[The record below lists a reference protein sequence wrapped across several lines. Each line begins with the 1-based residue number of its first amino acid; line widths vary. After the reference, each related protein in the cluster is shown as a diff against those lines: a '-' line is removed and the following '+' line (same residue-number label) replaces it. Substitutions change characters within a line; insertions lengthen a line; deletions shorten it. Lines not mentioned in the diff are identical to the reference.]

1 MQEKNV
7 KKSIFSVLRL
17 FSIYYILVS
26 TKFKNTTYRFKGS
39 IMAENNIAFITKQTK
54 IVKRNGETVDF
65 DANKIY
71 TAISK
76 AVAATKEMTPSQ
88 VLTITQFVL
97 NKLDVEFTDK
107 IPTVEQVQDTV
118 IQTLMDSREYKTAEA
133 YIIYRQK
140 HSEIRD
146 ANIDAVQVIDGYVT
160 EADWRVKENANIGY
174 SIGGLILRTSERVT
188 AEYWLHLYPQ
198 EIAEAHKR
206 ASFHIHDLGWLS
218 GYCAGWSLRE
228 LLYEGF
234 NGVPGYLQ
242 CAPAKHMATAISHM
256 VNFLGTLQNEFA
268 GAQAFSSV
276 DTYLAP
282 YVRLDK
288 LSYED
293 VKNSMQTLV
302 FNCAVPCR
310 WGTQTPFINFTFDW
324 TCPKDLRAQRPFV
337 GGKQVDFTYGDLQ
350 NEMDM
355 INKAFLE
362 VLTEGDSLG
371 RPFTFPIPT
380 YNITDDFPW
389 DHPNVKPLFECAA
402 KYGLPNFQNFL
413 NSDLNPSDVRS
424 MCCRLRLD
432 VRELLKRGGGLFGS
446 AEKTGSLGVITI
458 NLARLGYLHK
468 GDREGL
474 FRELQSLLDMARDA
488 LEIKRRVLTKNM
500 ERGLYPFTK
509 RYLGNW
515 NHHFST
521 IGVNGAN
528 EMVLNFTNGAENIA
542 SVFGKKLVLDVMDF
556 IRDNLANYQE
566 ATGNLYNL
574 EATPAEGCSY
584 RFAKTDKKNFPDIIT
599 AGTPDA
605 PYYTNSTQMPVNFTD
620 DPFVAL
626 EHQEELQ
633 RKYTGGTMFHLYM
646 GEPVSSGDAAMKIVR
661 TIFENYKIPYMT
673 LTPTF
678 SICPKHGYLA
688 GAYDY
693 CPKCDAEIAAN
704 SNDGCADCHNENF
717 DL

>member
-1 MQEKNV
+1 MSDNV
-7 KKSIFSVLRL
+7 KEIKIQVAPTFICNVMSI
-17 FSIYYILVS
+17 
-26 TKFKNTTYRFKGS
+26 K
-39 IMAENNIAFITKQTK
+39 
-54 IVKRNGETVDF
+54 KRSGETAVF
-65 DANKIY
+65 EAKKIY
-71 TAISK
+71 EAIKK
-76 AVAATKEMTPSQ
+76 AALATNEISDERVVQITNDVLADLDNNFMGKTPS
-88 VLTITQFVL
+88 
-97 NKLDVEFTDK
+97 VEE
-107 IPTVEQVQDTV
+107 IQDTV
-118 IQTLMDSREYKTAEA
+118 IRKLMDAKAYKTAEA

-140 HSEIRD
+140 HSEIRNANVD
-146 ANIDAVQVIDGYVT
+146 AIDIIESYVGGSN
-160 EADWRVKENANIGY
+160 WRIKENANIGY

-188 AEYWLHLYPQ
+188 AEYWLNMFPE
-198 EIAEAHKR
+198 EIADAHR
-206 ASFHIHDLGWLS
+206 SAAIHIHDLGWLT

-242 CAPAKHMATAISHM
+242 CEPAKHMATAISHM

-282 YVRLDK
+282 YVRVDK
-288 LSYED
+288 MSYAD
-293 VKNSMQTLV
+293 VKNAMQTLV

-324 TCPKDLRAQRPFV
+324 TCPKDLRAQRPFI
-337 GGKQVDFTYGDLQ
+337 GKKQVDFTYGDLQ
-350 NEMDM
+350 AEMDM
-355 INKAFLE
+355 INKAFIE
-362 VLTEGDSLG
+362 VMTEGDAQG

-389 DHPNVKPLFECAA
+389 DHPNVKPLFDLAA
-402 KYGLPNFQNFL
+402 KYGIPNFQNFL
-413 NSDLNPSDVRS
+413 NSDLNPTDVRS

-446 AEKTGSLGVITI
+446 AEKTGSIGVVTM
-458 NLARLGYLHK
+458 NLARLGYRHK

-474 FRELQSLLDMARDA
+474 YRELERLMNMGREV
-488 LEIKRRVLTKNM
+488 LEIKRRVISKHM
-500 ERGLYPFTK
+500 ENGLYPFTR

-528 EMVLNFTNGAENIA
+528 EMVLNFTDGKENIA
-542 SVFGKKLVLDVMDF
+542 TPFGKKFVLDLMDF
-556 IRDNLANYQE
+556 MRDKLATFQE
-566 ATGNLYNL
+566 ETGNLYNL

-584 RFAKTDKKNFPDIIT
+584 RFAKTDVKNFPDIIT
-599 AGTPDA
+599 AGTREA
-605 PYYTNSTQMPVNFTD
+605 PYYTNSTQLPVNFTD

-633 RKYTGGTMFHLYM
+633 RKYTGGTMLHLYM
-646 GEPVSSGDAAMKIVR
+646 GEPVSSGEAAQKIVR

-678 SICPKHGYLA
+678 SICPKHGYLP
-688 GAYDY
+688 GRHEF
-693 CPKCDAEIAAN
+693 CPKCDAELGICPDDV
-704 SNDGCADCHNENF
+704 SNKA
-717 DL
+717 

>member
-1 MQEKNV
+1 M
-7 KKSIFSVLRL
+7 SVPENDNKIQIIPTLNTRLR
-17 FSIYYILVS
+17 VV
-26 TKFKNTTYRFKGS
+26 
-39 IMAENNIAFITKQTK
+39 Q
-54 IVKRNGETVDF
+54 KRSGETVPFDSKKIF
-65 DANKIY
+65 DAIK
-71 TAISK
+71 K
-76 AVAATKEMTPSQ
+76 AVAVTHEMT
-88 VLTITQFVL
+88 
-97 NKLDVEFTDK
+97 DDK
-107 IPTVEQVQDTV
+107 IVDITRATLTKLENKFMDATPTVEDVQESV
-118 IQTLMDSREYKTAEA
+118 IESLMDARAYKTAES

-140 HSEIRD
+140 RTEIRD
-146 ANIDAVQVIDGYVT
+146 SYVDAVEVIEGYVGGSN
-160 EADWRVKENANIGY
+160 WRIKENANIGY

-188 AEYWLHLYPQ
+188 AEYWLNLYPR
-198 EIAEAHKR
+198 EVAEAHKN
-206 ASFHIHDLGWLS
+206 ASIHIHDLGWLT

-234 NGVPGYLQ
+234 NGVPGFLQ

-282 YVRLDK
+282 YVRADNM
-288 LSYED
+288 SYAD
-293 VKNSMQTLV
+293 VKNAMQTLV

-324 TCPKDLRAQRPFV
+324 TCPEDLKSQHPFI
-337 GGKQVDFTYGDLQ
+337 GKKQVDFTYGDLQ
-350 NEMDM
+350 TEMDM

-362 VLTEGDSLG
+362 VMTEGDALG

-380 YNITDDFPW
+380 YNITKDFPW
-389 DHPNVKPLFECAA
+389 EHPNVKPLFDLAA
-402 KYGLPNFQNFL
+402 KYGTPNFQNFL
-413 NSDLNPSDVRS
+413 NSDLNPTDVRS

-446 AEKTGSLGVITI
+446 AEKTGSIGVVTI
-458 NLARLGYLHK
+458 NLARLGYTHK
-468 GDREGL
+468 GDRDGL
-474 FRELQSLLDMARDA
+474 FRELKRLLDLARDS
-488 LEIKRRVLTKNM
+488 LEIKRRIITKNM
-500 ERGLYPFTK
+500 ERGLYPFTR

-515 NHHFST
+515 DHHFST

-528 EMVLNFTNGAENIA
+528 EMVRNFTNDRENIA
-542 SVFGKKLVLDVMDF
+542 TPMGKKLVLDLMDF
-556 IRDNLANYQE
+556 IRENLASFQE
-566 ATGNLYNL
+566 QTGNLYNL

-584 RFAKTDKKNFPDIIT
+584 RFAKTDVKNFPDIIT
-599 AGTPDA
+599 AGTHDA
-605 PYYTNSTQMPVNFTD
+605 PYYTNSTQLPVNYTD

-633 RKYTGGTMFHLYM
+633 RKYTGGTMLHLYM
-646 GEPVSSGDAAMKIVR
+646 GEPVSSGAAAEKIVR

-678 SICPKHGYLA
+678 SICPKHGYLP
-688 GAYDY
+688 GRHEF

-704 SNDGCADCHNENF
+704 QNAETDKVSQ
-717 DL
+717 

>member
-1 MQEKNV
+1 MLPQN
-7 KKSIFSVLRL
+7 LL
-17 FSIYYILVS
+17 YYILLS
-26 TKFKNTTYRFKGS
+26 NNKNNHYILSLLYIKVQKMS
-39 IMAENNIAFITKQTK
+39 VPENNVK
-54 IVKRNGETVDF
+54 IQIIPTLTTNLKVLQKRSGETVPFDSKKIF
-65 DANKIY
+65 DAVK
-71 TAISK
+71 K
-76 AVAATKEMTPSQ
+76 AVDVTHEISDEQIVDITRAALAKLESKFPAAT
-88 VLTITQFVL
+88 
-97 NKLDVEFTDK
+97 
-107 IPTVEQVQDTV
+107 PTVEDVQESV
-118 IQTLMDSREYKTAEA
+118 IESLMDARAYKTAEA

-140 HSEIRD
+140 RTEIRD
-146 ANIDAVQVIDGYVT
+146 SYVDAVEVIEGYVGGSN
-160 EADWRVKENANIGY
+160 WRIKENANIGY

-188 AEYWLHLYPQ
+188 AEYWLNLYPR
-198 EIAEAHKR
+198 EIAEAHKN
-206 ASFHIHDLGWLS
+206 ASIHIHDLGWLT

-282 YVRLDK
+282 YVRIDNM
-288 LSYED
+288 SYAD
-293 VKNSMQTLV
+293 VKNAMQTLV

-324 TCPKDLRAQRPFV
+324 TCPDDLKSQHPFI
-337 GGKQVDFTYGDLQ
+337 GKKQVDFTYGDLQ
-350 NEMDM
+350 AEMDM
-355 INKAFLE
+355 VNKAFLE
-362 VLTEGDSLG
+362 VMTEGDAMG

-380 YNITDDFPW
+380 YNITKDFPW
-389 DHPNVKPLFECAA
+389 EHPNVKPLFDLAA
-402 KYGLPNFQNFL
+402 KYGTPNFQNFL
-413 NSDLNPSDVRS
+413 NSDLNPTDVRS

-446 AEKTGSLGVITI
+446 AEKTGSIGVVTI
-458 NLARLGYLHK
+458 NLARLGYTHK
-468 GDREGL
+468 GDRDGL
-474 FRELQSLLDMARDA
+474 FRELKRLLDLARDS
-488 LEIKRRVLTKNM
+488 LEIKRRIITKNM
-500 ERGLYPFTK
+500 ERGLYPFTR

-515 NHHFST
+515 DHHFST

-528 EMVLNFTNGAENIA
+528 EMVRNFTNDRENIA
-542 SVFGKKLVLDVMDF
+542 TPMGKKLVLDLMDF
-556 IRDNLANYQE
+556 IRENLATFQE
-566 ATGNLYNL
+566 QTGNLYNL

-584 RFAKTDKKNFPDIIT
+584 RFAKTDVKNFPDIIT
-599 AGTPDA
+599 AGTHDA
-605 PYYTNSTQMPVNFTD
+605 PYYTNSTQLPVNYTD

-633 RKYTGGTMFHLYM
+633 RKYTGGTMLHLYM
-646 GEPVSSGDAAMKIVR
+646 GEPVSSGEAAKKIVR

-678 SICPKHGYLA
+678 SICPKHGYLP
-688 GAYDY
+688 GRHEF

-704 SNDGCADCHNENF
+704 QNAESNQVSK
-717 DL
+717 

>member
-1 MQEKNV
+1 MANV
-7 KKSIFSVLRL
+7 ENEVKIQV
-17 FSIYYILVS
+17 VS
-26 TKFKNTTYRFKGS
+26 TLTCNMES
-39 IMAENNIAFITKQTK
+39 IKKRSGEIVPFDAKKIYEAIKSAVDVTCEISDAD
-54 IVKRNGETVDF
+54 IVK
-65 DANKIY
+65 
-71 TAISK
+71 
-76 AVAATKEMTPSQ
+76 
-88 VLTITQFVL
+88 ITQDVL
-97 NKLDVEFTDK
+97 KRLDKKYANQIPDVEG
-107 IPTVEQVQDTV
+107 IQEIV
-118 IQTLMDSREYKTAEA
+118 IQTLMDAHAYKTAES

-140 HSEIRD
+140 RSEIR
-146 ANIDAVQVIDGYVT
+146 NSMVDAVEVINGYVS
-160 EADWRVKENANIGY
+160 EADWRVKENSNIGY
-174 SIGGLILRTSERVT
+174 SIGGLILRTSERMT
-188 AEYWLHLYPQ
+188 AEYWLSLYPK
-198 EIAEAHKR
+198 EVAEAHKS
-206 ASFHIHDLGWLS
+206 AAFHIHDLGWLT

-234 NGVPGYLQ
+234 NGVKGYLQ
-242 CAPAKHMATAISHM
+242 CEPARHMATAVSHM

-288 LSYED
+288 LSYAD

-302 FNCAVPCR
+302 FNCSVPCR

-324 TCPKDLRAQRPFV
+324 TCPKDLRDQRPFV
-337 GGKQVDFTYGDLQ
+337 GKKQVDFTYGDLQ
-350 NEMDM
+350 PEMDM
-355 INKAFLE
+355 INKAFIE
-362 VLTEGDSLG
+362 VMTEGDAQG

-389 DHPNVKPLFECAA
+389 DHPNVKPLFELAA
-402 KYGLPNFQNFL
+402 KYGIPNFQNFL
-413 NSDLNPSDVRS
+413 NSDLNPTDVRS

-446 AEKTGSLGVITI
+446 AEKTGSIGVVTI
-458 NLARLGYLHK
+458 NLARLGYTHK

-474 FRELQSLLDMARDA
+474 FRELKRLLDLARDS
-488 LEIKRRVLTKNM
+488 LEIKRKIISKNL
-500 ERGLYPFTK
+500 EHGLYPFTK
-509 RYLGNW
+509 RYLGSW

-528 EMVLNFTNGAENIA
+528 EMVLNFTNGTDNIA
-542 SVFGKKLVLDVMDF
+542 TVFGKNLVLEVMDF
-556 IRDNLANYQE
+556 IRTNLADYQE
-566 ATGNLYNL
+566 KTGNLYNI
-574 EATPAEGCSY
+574 EATPAEGCAY

-605 PYYTNSTQMPVNFTD
+605 PYYTNSTQLPVYFTD

-633 RKYTGGTMFHLYM
+633 RKYTGGTMLHLYM
-646 GEPVSSGDAAMKIVR
+646 GEPVSSGDAAEKIVR
-661 TIFENYKIPYMT
+661 TIFENYKVPYMT

-678 SICPKHGYLA
+678 SICPKHGYLP
-688 GAYDY
+688 GAHDF

-704 SNDGCADCHNENF
+704 SNDSQCKCCGNNKD
-717 DL
+717 

>member
-1 MQEKNV
+1 MSDNGKEIKIQVAPTFICNVMSV
-7 KKSIFSVLRL
+7 KKRS
-17 FSIYYILVS
+17 
-26 TKFKNTTYRFKGS
+26 
-39 IMAENNIAFITKQTK
+39 
-54 IVKRNGETVDF
+54 GETAVF
-65 DANKIY
+65 EAKKIY
-71 TAISK
+71 DAIKK
-76 AVAATKEMTPSQ
+76 AALATNEISDERVVQITNDVLADLDNNFMGKTPS
-88 VLTITQFVL
+88 
-97 NKLDVEFTDK
+97 VEE
-107 IPTVEQVQDTV
+107 IQDTV
-118 IQTLMDSREYKTAEA
+118 IRKLMDAKAYKTAEA

-140 HSEIRD
+140 HSEIRNANVD
-146 ANIDAVQVIDGYVT
+146 AIDIIESYVGGSN
-160 EADWRVKENANIGY
+160 WRIKENANIGY

-188 AEYWLHLYPQ
+188 AEYWLNMFPV
-198 EIAEAHKR
+198 EIADAHR
-206 ASFHIHDLGWLS
+206 SAAIHIHDLGWLT

-242 CAPAKHMATAISHM
+242 CEPAKHMATAISHM

-282 YVRLDK
+282 YVRIDNM
-288 LSYED
+288 SYAD
-293 VKNSMQTLV
+293 VKNAMQTLV

-337 GGKQVDFTYGDLQ
+337 GKKQVDFTYGDLQ

-355 INKAFLE
+355 INKAFIE
-362 VLTEGDSLG
+362 VMTEGDAQG

-389 DHPNVKPLFECAA
+389 DHPNVKPLFDLAA
-402 KYGLPNFQNFL
+402 KYGIPNFQNFL
-413 NSDLNPSDVRS
+413 NSDLNPTDVRS

-446 AEKTGSLGVITI
+446 AEKTGSIGVVTM
-458 NLARLGYLHK
+458 NLARLGYRHK

-474 FRELQSLLDMARDA
+474 YRELERLMNMGREV
-488 LEIKRRVLTKNM
+488 LEIKRRVISKHM
-500 ERGLYPFTK
+500 ENGLYPFTR

-528 EMVLNFTNGAENIA
+528 EMVLNFTDGKENIA
-542 SVFGKKLVLDVMDF
+542 TPFGKKFVLDLMDF
-556 IRDNLANYQE
+556 MRDKLATFQE
-566 ATGNLYNL
+566 ETGNLYNL

-584 RFAKTDKKNFPDIIT
+584 RFAKTDVKNFPDIIT
-599 AGTPDA
+599 AGTRAA
-605 PYYTNSTQMPVNFTD
+605 PYYTNSTQLPVNFTD

-633 RKYTGGTMFHLYM
+633 RKYTGGTMLHLYM
-646 GEPVSSGDAAMKIVR
+646 GEPVSSGEAAQKIVR

-678 SICPKHGYLA
+678 SICPKHGYLP
-688 GAYDY
+688 GRHEF
-693 CPKCDAEIAAN
+693 CPKCDAELGICSDDA
-704 SNDGCADCHNENF
+704 SNRA
-717 DL
+717 

>member
-1 MQEKNV
+1 MSEAQKE
-7 KKSIFSVLRL
+7 
-17 FSIYYILVS
+17 
-26 TKFKNTTYRFKGS
+26 
-39 IMAENNIAFITKQTK
+39 TK
-54 IVKRNGETVDF
+54 IEIVTTLTTKLFAVQKRSGETVPF
-65 DANKIY
+65 DARKIY
-71 TAISK
+71 EAIKK
-76 AVAATKEMTPSQ
+76 AVAVTKEVPDSQ
-88 VLTITQFVL
+88 ITSITQKVL
-97 NKLDVEFTDK
+97 EKLDALYEGKT
-107 IPTVEQVQDTV
+107 PTVENIQDIV
-118 IQTLMDSREYKTAEA
+118 VQTLMDEKAYKTAES

-140 HSEIRD
+140 RAEIRD
-146 ANIDAVQVIDGYVT
+146 SYIDAVDLIEGYVGGSN
-160 EADWRVKENANIGY
+160 WRIKENANVGY
-174 SIGGLILRTSERVT
+174 SIGGLIMRTSERVI
-188 AEYWLHLYPQ
+188 AEYWLNLYPK
-198 EIAEAHKR
+198 EISEAHKR
-206 ASFHIHDLGWLS
+206 ASFHIHDLGWLT

-242 CAPAKHMATAISHM
+242 CKPAKHMATAISHM
-256 VNFLGTLQNEFA
+256 VNFLGTLQNESA

-282 YVRLDK
+282 YIRVDN

-293 VKNSMQTLV
+293 VKNAMQTLI

-324 TCPKDLRAQRPFV
+324 TCPEDLKKQRPFI
-337 GGKQVDFTYGDLQ
+337 GSEQVDFTYGDLQ

-355 INKAFLE
+355 INKAFIE
-362 VLTEGDSLG
+362 VMTEGDAQG

-380 YNITDDFPW
+380 YNITNDFPW
-389 DHPNVKPLFECAA
+389 NHPNVKPLFELAA
-402 KYGLPNFQNFL
+402 KYGIPNFQNFL

-446 AEKTGSLGVITI
+446 AEKTGSIGVVTI
-458 NLARLGYLHK
+458 NLARLGYVHK
-468 GDREGL
+468 GDKEGL
-474 FRELQSLLDMARDA
+474 LKELKRLLELARDS
-488 LEIKRRVLTKNM
+488 LEIKRKIITKNM
-500 ERGLYPFTK
+500 ENGLYPFTK

-528 EMVLNFTNGAENIA
+528 EMVRNFTNDKENIA
-542 SVFGKKLVLDVMDF
+542 TPFGKNLVLEIMDF
-556 IRDNLANYQE
+556 IREHLANFQE
-566 ATGNLYNL
+566 QTGNLYNL

-584 RFAKTDKKNFPDIIT
+584 RFAKTDTKNFPDIIT
-599 AGTPDA
+599 AGTKEA
-605 PYYTNSTQMPVNFTD
+605 PYYTNSTQLPVNFTD

-633 RKYTGGTMFHLYM
+633 RKYTGGTMFHLYL
-646 GEPVSSGDAAMKIVR
+646 GEPVSSGDAAEKIVR

-688 GAYDY
+688 GNYEF

-704 SNDGCADCHNENF
+704 QNKK
-717 DL
+717 

>member
-1 MQEKNV
+1 MSGNEKEVKMQIAPTFICNVMSV
-7 KKSIFSVLRL
+7 KKRS
-17 FSIYYILVS
+17 
-26 TKFKNTTYRFKGS
+26 
-39 IMAENNIAFITKQTK
+39 
-54 IVKRNGETVDF
+54 GETVAF
-65 DANKIY
+65 EAKKIY
-71 TAISK
+71 NAIK
-76 AVAATKEMTPSQ
+76 KAATATNEISDETIVQITNDVLKDLDNNFMARTPS
-88 VLTITQFVL
+88 
-97 NKLDVEFTDK
+97 VEE
-107 IPTVEQVQDTV
+107 IQDTV
-118 IQTLMDSREYKTAEA
+118 IRKLMDAHAYKTAEA

-140 HSEIRD
+140 HSEIRNANVD
-146 ANIDAVQVIDGYVT
+146 AIDIIESYVGGSN
-160 EADWRVKENANIGY
+160 WRIKENANIGY

-188 AEYWLHLYPQ
+188 AEYWLNMFPA
-198 EIAEAHKR
+198 EIADAHR
-206 ASFHIHDLGWLS
+206 SAAIHIHDLGWLT

-242 CAPAKHMATAISHM
+242 CEPARHMATAISHM

-282 YVRLDK
+282 YVRVDNM
-288 LSYED
+288 SYAD
-293 VKNSMQTLV
+293 VKNAMQTLV

-324 TCPKDLRAQRPFV
+324 TCPEDLKPQRPFI
-337 GGKQVDFTYGDLQ
+337 GKKQVDFTYGDLQ

-355 INKAFLE
+355 INKAFIE
-362 VLTEGDSLG
+362 VMTEGDAQG

-380 YNITDDFPW
+380 YNITNDFPW
-389 DHPNVKPLFECAA
+389 DHPNVKPLFDLAA
-402 KYGLPNFQNFL
+402 KYGIPNFQNFL
-413 NSDLNPSDVRS
+413 NSDLNPTDVRS

-446 AEKTGSLGVITI
+446 AEKTGSIGVVTM
-458 NLARLGYLHK
+458 NLARLGYMHK
-468 GDREGL
+468 GDRDGL
-474 FRELQSLLDMARDA
+474 FRDLERLMNMGREV
-488 LEIKRRVLTKNM
+488 LEIKRRVITKHM
-500 ERGLYPFTK
+500 ENGLYPFTR

-528 EMVLNFTNGAENIA
+528 EMVLNFTDGKENIA
-542 SVFGKKLVLDVMDF
+542 TPYGKKLVLDLMDF
-556 IRDNLANYQE
+556 MREKLVKFQE
-566 ATGNLYNL
+566 ETGNLYNL

-584 RFAKTDKKNFPDIIT
+584 RFAKTDVKNFPDIIT
-599 AGTPDA
+599 AGTRDA
-605 PYYTNSTQMPVNFTD
+605 PYYTNSTQLPVNFTD

-633 RKYTGGTMFHLYM
+633 RKYTGGTMLHLYM
-646 GEPVSSGDAAMKIVR
+646 GEPVSSGEAAQKIVR

-678 SICPKHGYLA
+678 SICPKHGYLP
-688 GAYDY
+688 GRHEF
-693 CPKCDAEIAAN
+693 CPKCDAELGITPDEV
-704 SNDGCADCHNENF
+704 SNKA
-717 DL
+717 

>member
-1 MQEKNV
+1 M
-7 KKSIFSVLRL
+7 SVPENDNKIQIIPTLNTRLR
-17 FSIYYILVS
+17 VV
-26 TKFKNTTYRFKGS
+26 
-39 IMAENNIAFITKQTK
+39 Q
-54 IVKRNGETVDF
+54 KRSGETVPFDSKKIF
-65 DANKIY
+65 DAIK
-71 TAISK
+71 K
-76 AVAATKEMTPSQ
+76 AVAVTHEMA
-88 VLTITQFVL
+88 
-97 NKLDVEFTDK
+97 DDK
-107 IPTVEQVQDTV
+107 IVDITRATLTKLENKFMDATPTVEDVQESV
-118 IQTLMDSREYKTAEA
+118 IESLMDARAYKTAES

-140 HSEIRD
+140 RTEIRD
-146 ANIDAVQVIDGYVT
+146 SYVDAVEVIEGYVGGT
-160 EADWRVKENANIGY
+160 NWRIKENANIGY

-188 AEYWLHLYPQ
+188 AEYWLNLYPR
-198 EIAEAHKR
+198 EVAEAHKN
-206 ASFHIHDLGWLS
+206 ASIHIHDLGWLT

-234 NGVPGYLQ
+234 NGVPGFLQ

-282 YVRLDK
+282 YVRVDNM
-288 LSYED
+288 SYAD
-293 VKNSMQTLV
+293 VKNAMQTLV

-324 TCPKDLRAQRPFV
+324 TCPEDLKSQHPFI
-337 GGKQVDFTYGDLQ
+337 GKKQVDFTYGDLQ
-350 NEMDM
+350 TEMDM

-362 VLTEGDSLG
+362 VMTEGDALG

-380 YNITDDFPW
+380 YNITKDFPW
-389 DHPNVKPLFECAA
+389 EHPNVKPLFDLAA
-402 KYGLPNFQNFL
+402 KYGTPNFQNFL
-413 NSDLNPSDVRS
+413 NSDLNPTDVRS

-446 AEKTGSLGVITI
+446 AEKTGSIGVVTI
-458 NLARLGYLHK
+458 NLARLGYTHK
-468 GDREGL
+468 GDRDGL
-474 FRELQSLLDMARDA
+474 FRELKRLLDLARDS
-488 LEIKRRVLTKNM
+488 LEIKRRIITKNM
-500 ERGLYPFTK
+500 ERGLYPFTR

-515 NHHFST
+515 DHHFST

-528 EMVLNFTNGAENIA
+528 EMVRNFTNDRENIA
-542 SVFGKKLVLDVMDF
+542 TPMGKKLVLDLMDF
-556 IRDNLANYQE
+556 IRENLATFQE
-566 ATGNLYNL
+566 QTGNLYNL

-584 RFAKTDKKNFPDIIT
+584 RFAKTDVKNFPDIIT
-599 AGTPDA
+599 AGTHDA
-605 PYYTNSTQMPVNFTD
+605 PYYTNSTQLPVNYTD

-633 RKYTGGTMFHLYM
+633 RKYTGGTMLHLYM
-646 GEPVSSGDAAMKIVR
+646 GEPVSSGAAAEKIVR

-678 SICPKHGYLA
+678 SICPKHGYLP
-688 GAYDY
+688 GRHEF

-704 SNDGCADCHNENF
+704 QNADT
-717 DL
+717 DKVSQ

>member
-1 MQEKNV
+1 MSGNEKEVKMQIAPTFICNVMSV
-7 KKSIFSVLRL
+7 KKRS
-17 FSIYYILVS
+17 
-26 TKFKNTTYRFKGS
+26 
-39 IMAENNIAFITKQTK
+39 
-54 IVKRNGETVDF
+54 GETVAF
-65 DANKIY
+65 EAKKIY
-71 TAISK
+71 NAIK
-76 AVAATKEMTPSQ
+76 KAATATNEISDETIVQITNDVLKDLDNNFMARTPS
-88 VLTITQFVL
+88 
-97 NKLDVEFTDK
+97 VEE
-107 IPTVEQVQDTV
+107 IQDTV
-118 IQTLMDSREYKTAEA
+118 IRKLMDAHAYKTAEA

-140 HSEIRD
+140 HSEIR
-146 ANIDAVQVIDGYVT
+146 
-160 EADWRVKENANIGY
+160 NANVDAIDIIESYVGGSNWRIKESANVGY
-174 SIGGLILRTSERVT
+174 SLGALIFRTSERVT
-188 AEYWLHLYPQ
+188 AEYWLNMFPA
-198 EIAEAHKR
+198 EIADAHR
-206 ASFHIHDLGWLS
+206 SAAIHIHDLGWLT

-242 CAPAKHMATAISHM
+242 CEPAKHMATAISHM

-282 YVRLDK
+282 YVRVDNM
-288 LSYED
+288 SYAD
-293 VKNSMQTLV
+293 VKNAMQTLV

-324 TCPKDLRAQRPFV
+324 TCPEDLKPQRPFI
-337 GGKQVDFTYGDLQ
+337 GKKQVDFTYGDLQ

-355 INKAFLE
+355 INRAFIE
-362 VLTEGDSLG
+362 VMTEGDAQG

-380 YNITDDFPW
+380 YNITNDFPW
-389 DHPNVKPLFECAA
+389 DHPNVKPLFDLAA
-402 KYGLPNFQNFL
+402 KYGIPNFQNFL
-413 NSDLNPSDVRS
+413 NSDLNPTDVRS

-446 AEKTGSLGVITI
+446 AEKTGSIGVVTM
-458 NLARLGYLHK
+458 NLARLGYMHK

-474 FRELQSLLDMARDA
+474 FRDLERLMNMGREV
-488 LEIKRRVLTKNM
+488 LEIKRRVITKHM
-500 ERGLYPFTK
+500 ENGLYPFTR

-528 EMVLNFTNGAENIA
+528 EMVLNFTDGKENIA
-542 SVFGKKLVLDVMDF
+542 TPYGKKLVLDLMDF
-556 IRDNLANYQE
+556 MREKLVKFQE
-566 ATGNLYNL
+566 ETGNLYNL

-584 RFAKTDKKNFPDIIT
+584 RFAKTDVKNFPDIIT
-599 AGTPDA
+599 AGTHDA
-605 PYYTNSTQMPVNFTD
+605 PYYTNSTQLPVNFTD

-633 RKYTGGTMFHLYM
+633 RKYTGGTMLHLYM
-646 GEPVSSGDAAMKIVR
+646 GEPVSSGEAAQKIVR

-678 SICPKHGYLA
+678 SICPKHGYLP
-688 GAYDY
+688 GRHEF
-693 CPKCDAEIAAN
+693 CPKCDAELGITPDEV
-704 SNDGCADCHNENF
+704 SNKA
-717 DL
+717 

>member
-1 MQEKNV
+1 M
-7 KKSIFSVLRL
+7 SV
-17 FSIYYILVS
+17 VS
-26 TKFKNTTYRFKGS
+26 NDNNGQPLPTLCTK
-39 IMAENNIAFITKQTK
+39 MVAVQ
-54 IVKRNGETVDF
+54 KRSGETVPF
-65 DANKIY
+65 DAFKIY
-71 TAISK
+71 YAIKK
-76 AVAATKEMTPSQ
+76 AVAVTDEIDDAA
-88 VLTITQFVL
+88 VIRVTQSAL
-97 NKLDVEFTDK
+97 DK
-107 IPTVEQVQDTV
+107 IDERFAGKTPKVEEIQDAV
-118 IQTLMDSREYKTAEA
+118 VEALMDAHAYKTAQS

-140 HSEIRD
+140 RSEIRD
-146 ANIDAVQVIDGYVT
+146 ASIDAVEVIEGYVGGSN
-160 EADWRVKENANIGY
+160 WRIKENANIGY

-188 AEYWLHLYPQ
+188 AEYWLNLYPRA
-198 EIAEAHKR
+198 IAEAHKS
-206 ASFHIHDLGWLS
+206 AAVHIHDLGWLT

-242 CAPAKHMATAISHM
+242 CQPAKHMATAVSHM

-282 YVRLDK
+282 YVRIDNM
-288 LSYED
+288 SYAD
-293 VKNSMQTLV
+293 VKNAMQTLV

-324 TCPKDLRAQRPFV
+324 TCPKDLREQHPFI
-337 GGKQVDFTYGDLQ
+337 GKKQVDFTYGDLQ
-350 NEMDM
+350 PEMDM

-362 VLTEGDSLG
+362 VMTEGDALG

-380 YNITDDFPW
+380 YNITPDFPW
-389 DHPNVKPLFECAA
+389 DHPNVKPLFDLAA
-402 KYGLPNFQNFL
+402 KYGIPNFQNFL
-413 NSDLNPSDVRS
+413 NSDLNPTDVRS

-446 AEKTGSLGVITI
+446 AEKTGSIGVFTI
-458 NLARLGYLHK
+458 NLARLGYTHK

-474 FRELQSLLDMARDA
+474 FTELKRLLDLGRDQ
-488 LEIKRRVLTKNM
+488 LEIKRQIISKNM

-528 EMVLNFTNGAENIA
+528 EMVRNFTDDRENIA
-542 SVFGKKLVLDVMDF
+542 TPMGKKLVLDVMDF
-556 IRDNLANYQE
+556 IRENLANFQE
-566 ATGNLYNL
+566 QTGNLYNL

-605 PYYTNSTQMPVNFTD
+605 PYYTNSTQLPVNYTD

-626 EHQEELQ
+626 EHQEEFQ
-633 RKYTGGTMFHLYM
+633 RKYTGGTMLHLYM
-646 GEPVSSGDAAMKIVR
+646 GEPVSSGEAAQKIVR
-661 TIFENYKIPYMT
+661 TIFENYRIPYMT

-678 SICPKHGYLA
+678 SICPKHGYLP
-688 GAYDY
+688 GRHEF
-693 CPKCDAEIAAN
+693 CPKCDAEIEVAAN
-704 SNDGCADCHNENF
+704 QNEQKTANN
-717 DL
+717 

>member
-1 MQEKNV
+1 MAGDKNETKIQV
-7 KKSIFSVLRL
+7 
-17 FSIYYILVS
+17 VS
-26 TKFKNTTYRFKGS
+26 TLTCELDS
-39 IMAENNIAFITKQTK
+39 IK
-54 IVKRNGETVDF
+54 KRSGETVPF
-65 DANKIY
+65 DAKKIFE
-71 TAISK
+71 AIKK
-76 AVAATKEMTPSQ
+76 AVAVTAELSDADIVK
-88 VLTITQFVL
+88 ITQDVL
-97 NKLDVEFTDK
+97 KRLDKKFAGQMPNVED
-107 IPTVEQVQDTV
+107 IQDIV
-118 IQTLMDSREYKTAEA
+118 VQTLMDTHAYKTAEA

-140 HSEIRD
+140 RSEIRD
-146 ANIDAVQVIDGYVT
+146 ASVDAVEVIDGYVS
-160 EADWRVKENANIGY
+160 AGDWRVKENANIGY

-188 AEYWLHLYPQ
+188 AEYWLSLYPR
-198 EIAEAHKR
+198 EVAEAHKS
-206 ASFHIHDLGWLS
+206 AALHIHDLGWLT

-234 NGVPGYLQ
+234 NGVKGYLQ
-242 CAPAKHMATAISHM
+242 CEPAKHMATAISHM

-288 LSYED
+288 LSYAD

-302 FNCAVPCR
+302 FNCSVPCR

-324 TCPKDLRAQRPFV
+324 TCPKDLREQRPFV
-337 GGKQVDFTYGDLQ
+337 GKKQVDFTYGDLQ
-350 NEMDM
+350 PEMDM

-362 VLTEGDSLG
+362 VMTEGDALG

-389 DHPNVKPLFECAA
+389 EHPNVKPLFDLAA
-402 KYGLPNFQNFL
+402 KYGIPNFQNFL
-413 NSDLNPSDVRS
+413 NSDLNPTDVRS

-446 AEKTGSLGVITI
+446 AEKTGSIGVVTI
-458 NLARLGYLHK
+458 NLARLGYTHK

-474 FRELQSLLDMARDA
+474 FRELKRLLDLARDS
-488 LEIKRRVLTKNM
+488 LEIKRKIISKNM

-528 EMVLNFTNGAENIA
+528 EMVLNFTNGTDNIA
-542 SVFGKKLVLDVMDF
+542 TVFGKNLVLEVMDF
-556 IRDNLANYQE
+556 IRTNLADYQE
-566 ATGNLYNL
+566 TTGNLYNL
-574 EATPAEGCSY
+574 EATPAEGCAY

-605 PYYTNSTQMPVNFTD
+605 PYYTNSTQLPVNFTD

-633 RKYTGGTMFHLYM
+633 RKYTGGTMLHLYM
-646 GEPVSSGDAAMKIVR
+646 GEPVSSGAAAEKIVR
-661 TIFENYKIPYMT
+661 TIFENYKVPYMT

-678 SICPKHGYLA
+678 SICPKHGYLP
-688 GAYDY
+688 GRHDF

-704 SNDGCADCHNENF
+704 NNDNKQ
-717 DL
+717 

>member
-1 MQEKNV
+1 MSDNV
-7 KKSIFSVLRL
+7 KEIKIQVAPTFICNVMSI
-17 FSIYYILVS
+17 
-26 TKFKNTTYRFKGS
+26 K
-39 IMAENNIAFITKQTK
+39 
-54 IVKRNGETVDF
+54 KRSGETAVF
-65 DANKIY
+65 EAKKIY
-71 TAISK
+71 EAIKK
-76 AVAATKEMTPSQ
+76 AALATNEISDERVVQITNDVLADLDNNFMGKTPS
-88 VLTITQFVL
+88 
-97 NKLDVEFTDK
+97 VEE
-107 IPTVEQVQDTV
+107 IQDTV
-118 IQTLMDSREYKTAEA
+118 IRKLMDARAYKTAEA

-140 HSEIRD
+140 HSEIRNANVD
-146 ANIDAVQVIDGYVT
+146 AIDIIESYVGGSN
-160 EADWRVKENANIGY
+160 WRIKENANIGY

-188 AEYWLHLYPQ
+188 AEYWLNMFPE
-198 EIAEAHKR
+198 EIADAHR
-206 ASFHIHDLGWLS
+206 SAAIHIHDLGWLT

-242 CAPAKHMATAISHM
+242 CEPAKHMATAISHM

-282 YVRLDK
+282 YVRVDK
-288 LSYED
+288 MSYAD
-293 VKNSMQTLV
+293 VKNAMQTLV

-324 TCPKDLRAQRPFV
+324 TCPKDLRAQRPFI
-337 GGKQVDFTYGDLQ
+337 GKKQVDFTYGDLQ
-350 NEMDM
+350 AEMDM
-355 INKAFLE
+355 INKAFIE
-362 VLTEGDSLG
+362 VMTEGDAQG

-389 DHPNVKPLFECAA
+389 DHPNVKPLFDLAA
-402 KYGLPNFQNFL
+402 KYGIPNFQNFL
-413 NSDLNPSDVRS
+413 NSDLNPTDVRS

-446 AEKTGSLGVITI
+446 AEKTGSIGVVTM
-458 NLARLGYLHK
+458 NLARLGYRHK

-474 FRELQSLLDMARDA
+474 YRELERLMNMGREV
-488 LEIKRRVLTKNM
+488 LEIKRRVISKHM
-500 ERGLYPFTK
+500 ENGLYPFTR

-528 EMVLNFTNGAENIA
+528 EMVLNFTDGKENIA
-542 SVFGKKLVLDVMDF
+542 TPFGKKFVLDLMDF
-556 IRDNLANYQE
+556 MRDKLATFQE
-566 ATGNLYNL
+566 ETGNLYNL

-584 RFAKTDKKNFPDIIT
+584 RFAKTDVKNFPDIIT
-599 AGTPDA
+599 AGTREA
-605 PYYTNSTQMPVNFTD
+605 PYYTNSTQLPVNFTD

-633 RKYTGGTMFHLYM
+633 RKYTGGTMLHLYM
-646 GEPVSSGDAAMKIVR
+646 GEPVSSGEAAQKIVR

-678 SICPKHGYLA
+678 SICPKHGYLP
-688 GAYDY
+688 GRHEF
-693 CPKCDAEIAAN
+693 CPKCDAELGICPDDV
-704 SNDGCADCHNENF
+704 SNKA
-717 DL
+717 

>member
-1 MQEKNV
+1 MSDNKGEVQIQVVSTLTCKL
-7 KKSIFSVLRL
+7 KSI
-17 FSIYYILVS
+17 
-26 TKFKNTTYRFKGS
+26 K
-39 IMAENNIAFITKQTK
+39 
-54 IVKRNGETVDF
+54 KRSGEVVDF
-65 DANKIY
+65 DAKKIY
-71 TAISK
+71 EAIKK
-76 AVAATKEMTPSQ
+76 AVAVTCEVSDADIVK
-88 VLTITQFVL
+88 ITQDVL
-97 NKLDVEFTDK
+97 KRLDKNFAGQTPNVEN
-107 IPTVEQVQDTV
+107 IQDIV
-118 IQTLMDSREYKTAEA
+118 VQTLMDAHAYKTAEA

-140 HSEIRD
+140 RSEIRN
-146 ANIDAVQVIDGYVT
+146 ASVDAVEVINGYVS

-188 AEYWLHLYPQ
+188 AEYWLSLYPR
-198 EIAEAHKR
+198 EVAEAHKS
-206 ASFHIHDLGWLS
+206 AALHIHDLGWLS

-234 NGVPGYLQ
+234 NGVKGYLQ
-242 CAPAKHMATAISHM
+242 CEPAKHMATAISHM

-288 LSYED
+288 MSYAD

-302 FNCAVPCR
+302 FNCSVPCR

-324 TCPKDLRAQRPFV
+324 TCPKDLREQRPFV
-337 GGKQVDFTYGDLQ
+337 GKKQVDFTYGDLQ
-350 NEMDM
+350 PEMDM
-355 INKAFLE
+355 INRAFLE
-362 VLTEGDSLG
+362 VMTEGDAQG

-389 DHPNVKPLFECAA
+389 EHPNVKPLFDLAA
-402 KYGLPNFQNFL
+402 KYGIPNFQNFL
-413 NSDLNPSDVRS
+413 NSDLNPTDVRS

-446 AEKTGSLGVITI
+446 AEKTGSIGVVTI
-458 NLARLGYLHK
+458 NLARLGYTHK

-474 FRELQSLLDMARDA
+474 FRELKRLLDLARDS
-488 LEIKRRVLTKNM
+488 LEIKRKIISKNM

-528 EMVLNFTNGAENIA
+528 EMVLNFTNGTENIA
-542 SVFGKKLVLDVMDF
+542 TVFGKNLVLDVMDF
-556 IRDNLANYQE
+556 IRTNLADYQE
-566 ATGNLYNL
+566 TTGNLYNL
-574 EATPAEGCSY
+574 EATPAEGCAY

-605 PYYTNSTQMPVNFTD
+605 PYYTNSTQLPVNFTD

-626 EHQEELQ
+626 EHQEALQ
-633 RKYTGGTMFHLYM
+633 RKYTGGTMLHLYM
-646 GEPVSSGDAAMKIVR
+646 GEPVSSGEAAEKIVR
-661 TIFENYKIPYMT
+661 TIFENYKVPYMT

-678 SICPKHGYLA
+678 SICPKHGYLP
-688 GAYDY
+688 GRHDF

-704 SNDGCADCHNENF
+704 NNENK
-717 DL
+717 

>member
-1 MQEKNV
+1 MSVPENNV
-7 KKSIFSVLRL
+7 KIQIIPTLTTNLKVL
-17 FSIYYILVS
+17 
-26 TKFKNTTYRFKGS
+26 
-39 IMAENNIAFITKQTK
+39 Q
-54 IVKRNGETVDF
+54 KRSGETVPFDSKKIF
-65 DANKIY
+65 DAVK
-71 TAISK
+71 K
-76 AVAATKEMTPSQ
+76 AVDVTHEISDEQIVDITRAA
-88 VLTITQFVL
+88 LA
-97 NKLDVEFTDK
+97 KLESKFPTAT
-107 IPTVEQVQDTV
+107 PTVEDVQESV
-118 IQTLMDSREYKTAEA
+118 IESLMDARAYKTAEA

-140 HSEIRD
+140 RTEIRD
-146 ANIDAVQVIDGYVT
+146 SYVDAVEVIEGYVGGSN
-160 EADWRVKENANIGY
+160 WRIKENANIGY

-188 AEYWLHLYPQ
+188 AEYWLNLYPR
-198 EIAEAHKR
+198 EIAEAHKN
-206 ASFHIHDLGWLS
+206 ASIHIHDLGWLT

-282 YVRLDK
+282 YVRIDNM
-288 LSYED
+288 SYAD
-293 VKNSMQTLV
+293 VKNAMQTLV

-324 TCPKDLRAQRPFV
+324 TCPDDLKSQHPFI
-337 GGKQVDFTYGDLQ
+337 GKKQVDFTYGDLQ
-350 NEMDM
+350 AEMDM
-355 INKAFLE
+355 VNKAFLE
-362 VLTEGDSLG
+362 VMTEGDAMG

-380 YNITDDFPW
+380 YNITKDFPW
-389 DHPNVKPLFECAA
+389 EHPNVKPLFDLAA
-402 KYGLPNFQNFL
+402 KYGTPNFQNFL
-413 NSDLNPSDVRS
+413 NSDLNPTDVRS

-446 AEKTGSLGVITI
+446 AEKTGSIGVVTI
-458 NLARLGYLHK
+458 NLARLGYTHK
-468 GDREGL
+468 GDRDGL
-474 FRELQSLLDMARDA
+474 FRELKRLLGLARDS
-488 LEIKRRVLTKNM
+488 LEIKRRIITKNM
-500 ERGLYPFTK
+500 ERGLYPFTR

-515 NHHFST
+515 DHHFST

-528 EMVLNFTNGAENIA
+528 EMARNFTNDRENIA
-542 SVFGKKLVLDVMDF
+542 TPMGKKLVLDLMDF
-556 IRDNLANYQE
+556 IRENLATFQE
-566 ATGNLYNL
+566 QTGNLYNL

-584 RFAKTDKKNFPDIIT
+584 RFAKTDVKNFPDIIT
-599 AGTPDA
+599 AGTHDA
-605 PYYTNSTQMPVNFTD
+605 PYYTNSTQLPVNYTD

-633 RKYTGGTMFHLYM
+633 RKYTGGTMLHLYM
-646 GEPVSSGDAAMKIVR
+646 GEPVSSGEAAKKIVR

-678 SICPKHGYLA
+678 SICPKHGYLP
-688 GAYDY
+688 GRHEF

-704 SNDGCADCHNENF
+704 QNAESNQVSK
-717 DL
+717 

>member
-1 MQEKNV
+1 MEIAPTFTCNIKDV
-7 KKSIFSVLRL
+7 TKRSGDI
-17 FSIYYILVS
+17 VS
-26 TKFKNTTYRFKGS
+26 FEAR
-39 IMAENNIAFITKQTK
+39 
-54 IVKRNGETVDF
+54 
-65 DANKIY
+65 KIY
-71 TAISK
+71 EAIKK
-76 AVAATKEMTPSQ
+76 AAMATNEISDTRVVQITNEVLTDLDNNFMGRTPSVEEIQ
-88 VLTITQFVL
+88 
-97 NKLDVEFTDK
+97 DV
-107 IPTVEQVQDTV
+107 V
-118 IQTLMDSREYKTAEA
+118 IRKLMDSRSYKTAEA

-140 HSEIRD
+140 HSEIRN
-146 ANIDAVQVIDGYVT
+146 ANVDAVEIIDSYVGGSN
-160 EADWRVKENANIGY
+160 WRIKENANIGY

-188 AEYWLHLYPQ
+188 AEYWLNMFPA
-198 EIAEAHKR
+198 EIADAHR
-206 ASFHIHDLGWLS
+206 SAAIHIHDLGWLT

-242 CAPAKHMATAISHM
+242 CEPAKHMATAISHM

-282 YVRLDK
+282 YVRIDNM
-288 LSYED
+288 SYAD
-293 VKNSMQTLV
+293 VKNAMQTLV

-324 TCPKDLRAQRPFV
+324 TCPKDLRTQRPFV
-337 GGKQVDFTYGDLQ
+337 GKKQVDFTYGDLQ
-350 NEMDM
+350 AEMDM
-355 INKAFLE
+355 INKAFIE
-362 VLTEGDSLG
+362 VMTEGDAQG

-389 DHPNVKPLFECAA
+389 DHPNVKPLFDLAA
-402 KYGLPNFQNFL
+402 KYGIPNFQNFL
-413 NSDLNPSDVRS
+413 NSDLNPTDVRS

-446 AEKTGSLGVITI
+446 AEKTGSIGVVTM

-468 GDREGL
+468 GDRDGL
-474 FRELQSLLDMARDA
+474 FRELEKLMNMGRTV
-488 LEIKRRVLTKNM
+488 LEIKRRVISKHM
-500 ERGLYPFTK
+500 ENGLYPFTR

-528 EMVLNFTNGAENIA
+528 EMVLNFTNGKENIA
-542 SVFGKKLVLDVMDF
+542 TPFGKKLVLDLMDF
-556 IRDNLANYQE
+556 MRDKLATFQE
-566 ATGNLYNL
+566 ETGNLYNL

-584 RFAKTDKKNFPDIIT
+584 RFAKTDVKNFPDIIT
-599 AGTPDA
+599 AGTREA
-605 PYYTNSTQMPVNFTD
+605 PYYTNSTQLPVNFTD

-633 RKYTGGTMFHLYM
+633 RKYTGGTMLHLYM
-646 GEPVSSGDAAMKIVR
+646 GEPVSSGEAAQKIVR

-678 SICPKHGYLA
+678 SICPKHGYLP
-688 GAYDY
+688 GRHEF
-693 CPKCDAEIAAN
+693 CPKCDAELGITPDSA
-704 SNDGCADCHNENF
+704 SNKA
-717 DL
+717 

>member
-1 MQEKNV
+1 MAADKGEV
-7 KKSIFSVLRL
+7 KIQV
-17 FSIYYILVS
+17 VS
-26 TKFKNTTYRFKGS
+26 TLTCELES
-39 IMAENNIAFITKQTK
+39 IK
-54 IVKRNGETVDF
+54 KRSGEVVPF
-65 DANKIY
+65 DAKKIY
-71 TAISK
+71 EAIKK
-76 AVAATKEMTPSQ
+76 AVAVTCELSDADIVK
-88 VLTITQFVL
+88 ITQDVL
-97 NKLDVEFTDK
+97 KRLDKKFAGQTPGVEE
-107 IPTVEQVQDTV
+107 IQDIV
-118 IQTLMDSREYKTAEA
+118 VQTLMDAHAYKTAES

-140 HSEIRD
+140 RSEIRD
-146 ANIDAVQVIDGYVT
+146 ASIDAVEVIDGYVS

-188 AEYWLHLYPQ
+188 AEYWLSLYPR
-198 EIAEAHKR
+198 EVAEAHKS
-206 ASFHIHDLGWLS
+206 AAFHIHDLGWLS

-234 NGVPGYLQ
+234 NGVKGYLQ
-242 CAPAKHMATAISHM
+242 CEPAKHMATAISHM

-288 LSYED
+288 MSYAD

-302 FNCAVPCR
+302 FNCSVPCR

-324 TCPKDLRAQRPFV
+324 TCPKDLREQRPFV
-337 GGKQVDFTYGDLQ
+337 GKKQVDFTYGDLQ
-350 NEMDM
+350 PEMDM

-362 VLTEGDSLG
+362 VMTEGDAQG

-389 DHPNVKPLFECAA
+389 EHPNVKPLFDLAA
-402 KYGLPNFQNFL
+402 KYGIPNFQNFL
-413 NSDLNPSDVRS
+413 NSDLNPTDVRS

-446 AEKTGSLGVITI
+446 AEKTGSIGVVTI
-458 NLARLGYLHK
+458 NLARLGYTHK

-474 FRELQSLLDMARDA
+474 FRELKRLLDLARDS
-488 LEIKRRVLTKNM
+488 LEIKRKIISKNM

-542 SVFGKKLVLDVMDF
+542 TVFGKNLVLDVMDF
-556 IRDNLANYQE
+556 IRTNLADYQE
-566 ATGNLYNL
+566 TTGNLYNL
-574 EATPAEGCSY
+574 EATPAEGCAY

-599 AGTPDA
+599 AGTNDA
-605 PYYTNSTQMPVNFTD
+605 PYYTNSTQLPVNFTD

-626 EHQEELQ
+626 EHQEDLQ
-633 RKYTGGTMFHLYM
+633 RKYTGGTMLHLYM
-646 GEPVSSGDAAMKIVR
+646 GEPVSSGEAAEKIVR
-661 TIFENYKIPYMT
+661 TIFENYKVPYMT

-678 SICPKHGYLA
+678 SICPKHGYLP
-688 GAYDY
+688 GRHEF

-704 SNDGCADCHNENF
+704 KNEQ
-717 DL
+717 

>member
-1 MQEKNV
+1 MSDTKKDVNVQVAPTFICNVMSV
-7 KKSIFSVLRL
+7 KKRS
-17 FSIYYILVS
+17 
-26 TKFKNTTYRFKGS
+26 
-39 IMAENNIAFITKQTK
+39 
-54 IVKRNGETVDF
+54 GETAVF
-65 DANKIY
+65 EARKIY
-71 TAISK
+71 DAIKK
-76 AVAATKEMTPSQ
+76 AACATNEISDERVAQITNDVLSDLDNNFMGRTPS
-88 VLTITQFVL
+88 
-97 NKLDVEFTDK
+97 VEE
-107 IPTVEQVQDTV
+107 IQDTV
-118 IQTLMDSREYKTAEA
+118 IRKLMDAKSYKTAEA

-140 HSEIRD
+140 HSEIRNANVD
-146 ANIDAVQVIDGYVT
+146 AIEVIEGYVGGSN
-160 EADWRVKENANIGY
+160 WRIKENANIGY

-188 AEYWLHLYPQ
+188 AEYWLNLFPQ
-198 EIAEAHKR
+198 EIADAHR
-206 ASFHIHDLGWLS
+206 SAAIHIHDLGWLT

-242 CAPAKHMATAISHM
+242 CEPAKHMATAISHM

-282 YVRLDK
+282 YVRVDNMT
-288 LSYED
+288 YAD

-324 TCPKDLRAQRPFV
+324 TCPQDLKSQRPFI
-337 GGKQVDFTYGDLQ
+337 GKKQVDFTYGDLQ
-350 NEMDM
+350 AEMDM
-355 INKAFLE
+355 INKAFIE
-362 VLTEGDSLG
+362 VMTEGDAQG

-380 YNITDDFPW
+380 YNITNDFPW
-389 DHPNVKPLFECAA
+389 DHPNVKPLFDLAA
-402 KYGLPNFQNFL
+402 KYGIPNFQNFL
-413 NSDLNPSDVRS
+413 NSDLNPTDVRS

-446 AEKTGSLGVITI
+446 AEKTGSIGVVTI
-458 NLARLGYLHK
+458 NLSRLGYRHK

-474 FRELQSLLDMARDA
+474 FRELERLMNMGREV
-488 LEIKRRVLTKNM
+488 LEIKRRVISKHM
-500 ERGLYPFTK
+500 ENGLYPFTR

-528 EMVLNFTNGAENIA
+528 EMVLNFTDGKENIA
-542 SVFGKKLVLDVMDF
+542 TPFGKKFVLDLMDF
-556 IRDNLANYQE
+556 MRDKLATFQE
-566 ATGNLYNL
+566 ETGNLYNL

-584 RFAKTDKKNFPDIIT
+584 RFAKTDVKNFPDIIT
-599 AGTPDA
+599 AGTREA
-605 PYYTNSTQMPVNFTD
+605 PYYTNSTQLPVNFTD

-633 RKYTGGTMFHLYM
+633 RKYTGGTMLHLYM
-646 GEPVSSGDAAMKIVR
+646 GEPVSSGEAAQKIVR

-678 SICPKHGYLA
+678 SICPKHGYLP
-688 GAYDY
+688 GAYDF
-693 CPKCDAEIAAN
+693 CPKCDAELGIN
-704 SNDGCADCHNENF
+704 PDDVSNKA
-717 DL
+717 

>member
-1 MQEKNV
+1 MFLLNWGLYDMSSKE
-7 KKSIFSVLRL
+7 
-17 FSIYYILVS
+17 
-26 TKFKNTTYRFKGS
+26 
-39 IMAENNIAFITKQTK
+39 TK
-54 IVKRNGETVDF
+54 IEIVTTLTTKLNAVQKRSGETVPF
-65 DANKIY
+65 DAKKIY
-71 TAISK
+71 DAIKK
-76 AVAATKEMTPSQ
+76 AVAVTQEIPESHIA
-88 VLTITQFVL
+88 TITQKTL
-97 NKLDVEFTDK
+97 EKLDSLYSEK
-107 IPTVEQVQDTV
+107 IPTVENIQDAV
-118 IQTLMDSREYKTAEA
+118 IQTLMDEKAYKTAEA
-133 YIIYRQK
+133 YIVYRQK
-140 HSEIRD
+140 RSEIR
-146 ANIDAVQVIDGYVT
+146 NSYVDAVEVIEGYVGGSN
-160 EADWRVKENANIGY
+160 WRIKENANIGY

-188 AEYWLHLYPQ
+188 AEYWLNLYPR
-198 EIAEAHKR
+198 EVAEAHKN
-206 ASFHIHDLGWLS
+206 AAIHIHDLGWLT

-242 CAPAKHMATAISHM
+242 CEPAKHMATAISHM

-282 YVRLDK
+282 YVRIDN
-288 LSYED
+288 LSYSD
-293 VKNSMQTLV
+293 VKNAMQTLI

-324 TCPKDLRAQRPFV
+324 TCPKDLREQRPFV
-337 GGKQVDFTYGDLQ
+337 GNKQVDFTYGDLQ
-350 NEMDM
+350 AEMDM
-355 INKAFLE
+355 INKAFIE
-362 VLTEGDSLG
+362 VMTEGDAQG

-389 DHPNVKPLFECAA
+389 EHPNVKPLFELAA
-402 KYGLPNFQNFL
+402 KYGIPNFQNFL
-413 NSDLNPSDVRS
+413 NSDLNPTDVRS

-446 AEKTGSLGVITI
+446 AEKTGSIGVVTV
-458 NLARLGYLHK
+458 NLARLGYTHK

-474 FRELQSLLDMARDA
+474 FRELKRLIELGRDS
-488 LEIKRRVLTKNM
+488 LEIKRRIITKNM
-500 ERGLYPFTK
+500 ENGLYPFTR

-528 EMVLNFTNGAENIA
+528 EMVRNFTNDKENIA
-542 SVFGKKLVLDVMDF
+542 TPFGKKLVLEVMDF
-556 IRDNLANYQE
+556 IRENLANFQE
-566 ATGNLYNL
+566 QTGNLYNL

-599 AGTPDA
+599 AGTEDA
-605 PYYTNSTQMPVNFTD
+605 PYYTNSTQLPVNFTD

-626 EHQEELQ
+626 EHQEEMQ
-633 RKYTGGTMFHLYM
+633 RKYTGGTMFHLYL
-646 GEPVSSGDAAMKIVR
+646 GEPVSSGDAAEKIVR

-678 SICPKHGYLA
+678 SICPKHGYLP
-688 GAYDY
+688 GNFEF

-704 SNDGCADCHNENF
+704 QNKQQDNE
-717 DL
+717 

>member
-1 MQEKNV
+1 MSGNEKEVKMQIAPTFICNVMSV
-7 KKSIFSVLRL
+7 KKRS
-17 FSIYYILVS
+17 
-26 TKFKNTTYRFKGS
+26 
-39 IMAENNIAFITKQTK
+39 
-54 IVKRNGETVDF
+54 GETVAF
-65 DANKIY
+65 EAKKIY
-71 TAISK
+71 NAIK
-76 AVAATKEMTPSQ
+76 KAATATNEISDETIVQITNDVLKDLDNNFMARTPS
-88 VLTITQFVL
+88 
-97 NKLDVEFTDK
+97 VEE
-107 IPTVEQVQDTV
+107 IQDTV
-118 IQTLMDSREYKTAEA
+118 IRKLMDAKAYKTAEA

-140 HSEIRD
+140 HSEIRNANVD
-146 ANIDAVQVIDGYVT
+146 AIDIIESYVGGSN
-160 EADWRVKENANIGY
+160 WRIKENANIGY

-188 AEYWLHLYPQ
+188 AEYWLNMFPA
-198 EIAEAHKR
+198 EIADAHR
-206 ASFHIHDLGWLS
+206 SAAIHIHDLGWLT

-242 CAPAKHMATAISHM
+242 CEPARHMATAISHM

-282 YVRLDK
+282 YVRVDNM
-288 LSYED
+288 SYAD
-293 VKNSMQTLV
+293 VKNAMQTLV

-324 TCPKDLRAQRPFV
+324 TCPEDLKPQRPFI
-337 GGKQVDFTYGDLQ
+337 GKKQVDFTYGDLQ

-355 INKAFLE
+355 INRAFIE
-362 VLTEGDSLG
+362 VMTEGDAQG

-380 YNITDDFPW
+380 YNITNDFPW
-389 DHPNVKPLFECAA
+389 DHPNVKPLFDLAA
-402 KYGLPNFQNFL
+402 KYGIPNFQNFL
-413 NSDLNPSDVRS
+413 NSDLNPTDVRS

-446 AEKTGSLGVITI
+446 AEKTGSIGVVTM
-458 NLARLGYLHK
+458 NLARLGYMHK
-468 GDREGL
+468 GDRDGL
-474 FRELQSLLDMARDA
+474 FRDLERLMNMGREV
-488 LEIKRRVLTKNM
+488 LEIKRRVITKHM
-500 ERGLYPFTK
+500 ENGLYPFTR

-528 EMVLNFTNGAENIA
+528 EMVLNFTDGKENIA
-542 SVFGKKLVLDVMDF
+542 TPYGKKLVLDLMDF
-556 IRDNLANYQE
+556 MREKLVKFQE
-566 ATGNLYNL
+566 ETGNLYNL

-584 RFAKTDKKNFPDIIT
+584 RFAKTDVKNFPDIIT
-599 AGTPDA
+599 AGTRDA
-605 PYYTNSTQMPVNFTD
+605 PYYTNSTQLPVNFTD

-633 RKYTGGTMFHLYM
+633 RKYTGGTMLHLYM
-646 GEPVSSGDAAMKIVR
+646 GEPVSSGEAAQKIVR

-678 SICPKHGYLA
+678 SICPKHGYLP
-688 GAYDY
+688 GRHEF
-693 CPKCDAEIAAN
+693 CPKCDAELGITPDDV
-704 SNDGCADCHNENF
+704 SNKA
-717 DL
+717 

>member
-1 MQEKNV
+1 MSGNEKEVKMQIAPTFICNVMSV
-7 KKSIFSVLRL
+7 KKRS
-17 FSIYYILVS
+17 
-26 TKFKNTTYRFKGS
+26 
-39 IMAENNIAFITKQTK
+39 
-54 IVKRNGETVDF
+54 GETVAF
-65 DANKIY
+65 EAKKIY
-71 TAISK
+71 NAIK
-76 AVAATKEMTPSQ
+76 KAATATNEISDETIVQITNDVLKDLDNNFMARTPS
-88 VLTITQFVL
+88 
-97 NKLDVEFTDK
+97 VEE
-107 IPTVEQVQDTV
+107 IQDTV
-118 IQTLMDSREYKTAEA
+118 IRKLMDAHAYKTAEA

-140 HSEIRD
+140 HSEIRNANVD
-146 ANIDAVQVIDGYVT
+146 AIDIIESYVGGSN
-160 EADWRVKENANIGY
+160 WRIKENANIGY

-188 AEYWLHLYPQ
+188 AEYWLNMFPA
-198 EIAEAHKR
+198 EIADAHR
-206 ASFHIHDLGWLS
+206 SAAIHIHDLGWLT

-242 CAPAKHMATAISHM
+242 CEPARHMATAISHM

-282 YVRLDK
+282 YVRVDNM
-288 LSYED
+288 SYAD
-293 VKNSMQTLV
+293 VKNAMQTLV

-324 TCPKDLRAQRPFV
+324 TCPEDLKPQRPFI
-337 GGKQVDFTYGDLQ
+337 GKKQVDFTYGDLQ

-355 INKAFLE
+355 INRAFIE
-362 VLTEGDSLG
+362 VMTEGDAQG

-380 YNITDDFPW
+380 YNITNDFPW
-389 DHPNVKPLFECAA
+389 NHPNVKPLFDLAA
-402 KYGLPNFQNFL
+402 KYGIPNFQNFL
-413 NSDLNPSDVRS
+413 NSDLNPTDVRS

-446 AEKTGSLGVITI
+446 AEKTGSIGVVTM
-458 NLARLGYLHK
+458 NLARLGYMHK
-468 GDREGL
+468 GDRDGL
-474 FRELQSLLDMARDA
+474 FRDLERLMNMGREV
-488 LEIKRRVLTKNM
+488 LEIKRRVITKNM
-500 ERGLYPFTK
+500 ENGLYPFTR

-528 EMVLNFTNGAENIA
+528 EMVLNFTDGKENIA
-542 SVFGKKLVLDVMDF
+542 TPYGKKLVLDLMDF
-556 IRDNLANYQE
+556 MREKLVKFQE
-566 ATGNLYNL
+566 ETGNLYNL

-584 RFAKTDKKNFPDIIT
+584 RFAKTDVKNFPDIIT
-599 AGTPDA
+599 AGTRAA
-605 PYYTNSTQMPVNFTD
+605 PYYTNSTQLPVNFTD

-633 RKYTGGTMFHLYM
+633 RKYTGGTMLHLYM
-646 GEPVSSGDAAMKIVR
+646 GEPVSSGEAAQKIVR

-678 SICPKHGYLA
+678 SICPKHGYLP
-688 GAYDY
+688 GRHEF
-693 CPKCDAEIAAN
+693 CPKCDAELGITPDEV
-704 SNDGCADCHNENF
+704 SNKA
-717 DL
+717 

>member
-1 MQEKNV
+1 MSDSGKEVKMQVAPTFICNVMSV
-7 KKSIFSVLRL
+7 KKRS
-17 FSIYYILVS
+17 
-26 TKFKNTTYRFKGS
+26 
-39 IMAENNIAFITKQTK
+39 
-54 IVKRNGETVDF
+54 GETVGF
-65 DANKIY
+65 ESKKIY
-71 TAISK
+71 DAIKK
-76 AVAATKEMTPSQ
+76 AALATNEISDERVVQITNDVLSDLDNNFMGRTPS
-88 VLTITQFVL
+88 
-97 NKLDVEFTDK
+97 VEE
-107 IPTVEQVQDTV
+107 IQEIV
-118 IQTLMDSREYKTAEA
+118 IRKLMDAHAYKTAEA

-140 HSEIRD
+140 HSEIRNANVD
-146 ANIDAVQVIDGYVT
+146 AIDIIESYVGGSN
-160 EADWRVKENANIGY
+160 WRIKENANIGY

-188 AEYWLHLYPQ
+188 AEYWLNMFPA
-198 EIAEAHKR
+198 EIADAHR
-206 ASFHIHDLGWLS
+206 SAAIHIHDLGWLT

-242 CAPAKHMATAISHM
+242 CEPAKHMATAISHM

-282 YVRLDK
+282 YVRVDK
-288 LSYED
+288 MSYAD
-293 VKNSMQTLV
+293 VKNAMQTLV

-324 TCPKDLRAQRPFV
+324 TCPKDLRAQRPFI
-337 GGKQVDFTYGDLQ
+337 GKKQVDFTYGDLQ
-350 NEMDM
+350 AEMDM
-355 INKAFLE
+355 INKAFIE
-362 VLTEGDSLG
+362 VMTEGDAHG

-389 DHPNVKPLFECAA
+389 DHPNVKPLFDLAA
-402 KYGLPNFQNFL
+402 KYGIPNFQNFL
-413 NSDLNPSDVRS
+413 NSDLNPTDVRS

-446 AEKTGSLGVITI
+446 AEKTGSIGVVTM
-458 NLARLGYLHK
+458 NLARLGYRHK

-474 FRELQSLLDMARDA
+474 YRELERLMNMGREV
-488 LEIKRRVLTKNM
+488 LEIKRRVISKHM
-500 ERGLYPFTK
+500 ENGLYPFTR

-528 EMVLNFTNGAENIA
+528 EMVLNFTDGKENIA
-542 SVFGKKLVLDVMDF
+542 TPFGKKFVLDLMDF
-556 IRDNLANYQE
+556 MRDKLATFQE
-566 ATGNLYNL
+566 ETGNLYNL

-584 RFAKTDKKNFPDIIT
+584 RFAKTDVKNFPDIIT
-599 AGTPDA
+599 AGTREA
-605 PYYTNSTQMPVNFTD
+605 PYYTNSTQLPVNFTD

-633 RKYTGGTMFHLYM
+633 RKYTGGTMLHLYM
-646 GEPVSSGDAAMKIVR
+646 GEPVSSGEAAQKIVR

-678 SICPKHGYLA
+678 SICPKHGYLP
-688 GAYDY
+688 GRHEF
-693 CPKCDAEIAAN
+693 CPKCDAELGICTDNA
-704 SNDGCADCHNENF
+704 SNKA
-717 DL
+717 

>member
-1 MQEKNV
+1 MSEQ
-7 KKSIFSVLRL
+7 
-17 FSIYYILVS
+17 
-26 TKFKNTTYRFKGS
+26 
-39 IMAENNIAFITKQTK
+39 NISFNTKQTK
-54 IVKRNGETVDF
+54 IVKRSGETVDF
-65 DANKIY
+65 DANKIFM
-71 TAISK
+71 AIFK
-76 AVAATKEMTPSQ
+76 AAAETSEMPASQ
-88 VLTITQFVL
+88 VTTITQYVL
-97 NKLDVEFTDK
+97 NKLDSVFVDSV
-107 IPTVEQVQDTV
+107 PTVEQIQDMV
-118 IQTLMDSREYKTAEA
+118 IQTLMDSRAYKTAEA
-133 YIIYRQK
+133 YIIYRNK

-146 ANIDAVQVIDGYVT
+146 ANIDAVQVIDSYVT

-188 AEYWLHLYPQ
+188 AEYWLNLYPKA
-198 EIAEAHKR
+198 IADAHKR

-242 CAPAKHMATAISHM
+242 CGPAKHMATAISHM

-282 YVRLDK
+282 YVRIDN
-288 LSYED
+288 LSYDEI
-293 VKNSMQTLV
+293 KNAMQTLI

-324 TCPKDLRAQRPFV
+324 TCPKDLRAQRPFI

-350 NEMDM
+350 HEMDL

-362 VLTEGDSLG
+362 VLTEGDALG

-389 DHPNVKPLFECAA
+389 EHPNVKPLFECAA

-468 GDREGL
+468 GDRDGL
-474 FRELQSLLDMARDA
+474 FRELKQLLDMAREA
-488 LEIKRRVLTKNM
+488 LEIKRRVLTKNID
-500 ERGLYPFTK
+500 RGLYPFTK

-556 IRDNLANYQE
+556 IRDNLANFQE
-566 ATGNLYNL
+566 ETGNLYNL
-574 EATPAEGCSY
+574 EATPAEGCAY
-584 RFAKTDKKNFPDIIT
+584 RFAKTDKKNYPDIIT
-599 AGTPDA
+599 AGTEDA
-605 PYYTNSTQMPVNFTD
+605 PYYTNSTQLPVNYTD

-646 GEPVSSGDAAMKIVR
+646 GEPVSSGEAAMKIVR

-704 SNDGCADCHNENF
+704 SNRECADCHNENYN
-717 DL
+717 L